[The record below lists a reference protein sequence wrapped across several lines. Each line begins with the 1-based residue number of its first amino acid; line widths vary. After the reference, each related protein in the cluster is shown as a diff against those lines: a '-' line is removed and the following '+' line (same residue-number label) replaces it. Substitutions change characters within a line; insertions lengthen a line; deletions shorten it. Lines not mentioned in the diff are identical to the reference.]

1 MAARRAGRFSASS
14 IATQPVLV
22 YVICRV
28 RLYHDTLVKLLNR
41 QAGVSA
47 VGGTEFGEGLISS
60 LEAIAPDTVLLDLG
74 SPEAL
79 PFAARLVRARPCT
92 RILGFGIDD
101 DAPLRVIACA
111 EAGLCGYVPAH
122 ASVTDLANAAR
133 RIALGETVC
142 SAEMADK
149 LFRHLRSV
157 ALGGPASSA
166 EAGLT
171 SRQRQILGLIEE
183 GLSNKEI
190 AQRLALGPSTVK
202 NHVHG
207 LLGRLQVGRRTEAVA
222 RIRRDMRQDL
232 DAAPQS
238 RWR

>member
-1 MAARRAGRFSASS
+1 MEARGAGRFSAQS
-14 IATQPVLV
+14 IATQSVLV

-28 RLYHDTLVKLLNR
+28 RLYHDTLVRLLNR
-41 QAGVSA
+41 QAGISA
-47 VGGTEFGEGLISS
+47 VGSTEIGDGLISS
-60 LEAIAPDTVLLDLG
+60 LEATAPDTVLLDLG

-101 DAPLRVIACA
+101 APLRVIACA
-111 EAGLCGYVPAH
+111 EAGLCGYVPSH
-122 ASVTDLANAAR
+122 ASVAELANAAR
-133 RIALGETVC
+133 RIALGDTVC
-142 SAEMADK
+142 SAAMADK

-157 ALGGPASSA
+157 ALGGAASSV
-166 EAGLT
+166 EATLT

-222 RIRRDMRQDL
+222 RIRHDLRQDL
-232 DAAPQS
+232 DAAPQG

>member
-1 MAARRAGRFSASS
+1 MAARGAGRFSAKSG
-14 IATQPVLV
+14 ATQPVLV

-41 QAGVSA
+41 QAGISA
-47 VGGTEFGEGLISS
+47 VGSADVGEDLISS
-60 LEAIAPDTVLLDLG
+60 IEATAPDTVLLDLG

-79 PFAARLVRARPCT
+79 PLANRLVRARPCT
-92 RILGFGIDD
+92 RILGFGID

-122 ASVTDLANAAR
+122 ASVADLANAAR
-133 RIALGETVC
+133 RIALGQTVC

-149 LFRHLRSV
+149 LFHHLRSV
-157 ALGGPASSA
+157 ALGSPASLA
-166 EAGLT
+166 EAALT
-171 SRQRQILGLIEE
+171 GRQRQILGLIEE

-222 RIRRDMRQDL
+222 RIRHPL

>member
-1 MAARRAGRFSASS
+1 MATRGADRCSPKL

-28 RLYHDTLVKLLNR
+28 RLYHDTLVRLLNR
-41 QAGVSA
+41 QAGISA
-47 VGGTEFGEGLISS
+47 VGSTEIGEDVIPSV
-60 LEAIAPDTVLLDLG
+60 EATAPDTVLLDLG

-79 PFAARLVRARPCT
+79 PFAARLVRARPRT
-92 RILGFGIDD
+92 RILGFGVD

-111 EAGLCGYVPAH
+111 EAGLCGYVPSH
-122 ASVTDLANAAR
+122 ASVMDLANAAR
-133 RIALGETVC
+133 RIALGDTVC
-142 SAEMADK
+142 SAEMGNK

-157 ALGGPASSA
+157 ALGGPASSV
-166 EAGLT
+166 EATLT
-171 SRQRQILGLIEE
+171 SRQRQILALIEE

-222 RIRRDMRQDL
+222 RIRRDFRQDSE
-232 DAAPQS
+232 AAPHS

>member
-1 MAARRAGRFSASS
+1 MAAKGADRSS
-14 IATQPVLV
+14 KLISSEPVLV

-41 QAGVSA
+41 QVGISA
-47 VGGTEFGEGLISS
+47 VGSTEIGDGLISS

-74 SPEAL
+74 CPEAL

-92 RILGFGIDD
+92 RILGFGVDE
-101 DAPLRVIACA
+101 APLRVIACA
-111 EAGLCGYVPAH
+111 EAGLCGYVPSH
-122 ASVTDLANAAR
+122 ASVVELASAAR
-133 RIALGETVC
+133 RIALGDTVC

-149 LFRHLRSV
+149 LFYHLRSV

-166 EAGLT
+166 EAALT

-190 AQRLALGPSTVK
+190 AQRLSLGPSTVK

-222 RIRRDMRQDL
+222 RIRRDIRQDL

>member
-1 MAARRAGRFSASS
+1 MAARGAGRFSAES

-41 QAGVSA
+41 QAGISA
-47 VGGTEFGEGLISS
+47 VGSAEIGENLISS

-79 PFAARLVRARPCT
+79 PLAARIVRARPGT
-92 RILGFGIDD
+92 RILGFGID

-111 EAGLCGYVPAH
+111 EAGLCGYVPSD
-122 ASVTDLANAAR
+122 ASVADLANAAR
-133 RIALGETVC
+133 RIALGHTVC

-149 LFRHLRSV
+149 LFLHLRNV

-166 EAGLT
+166 EAALT

-183 GLSNKEI
+183 GLSNKQI

-222 RIRRDMRQDL
+222 RIRQDL
-232 DAAPQS
+232 RQASEAAPQT